1 MGIDLEWEIG
11 DEQAPP
17 AFVED
22 PQEDGRQAI
31 KDGLSIKVLNG
42 VSGEIVITSGRPKRR
57 HWRALALTAF
67 IFGVIVLAALW
78 LIQEQWRR
86 RLEGELRSTIVL
98 EAQALA
104 RGDREIFLKLQDP
117 QDEEWL
123 RTQSELLN
131 QARQANIPADQT
143 EIRALGVEGDW
154 AWAEVRALRPV
165 ESLFRVGAPKAGE
178 VTWLEQVQF
187 YRRMDDRWKHVA
199 PSADFLAYWGEAV
212 TLEAPYLHVEF
223 HERDR
228 PQVEAWLAVL
238 GPYTQEV
245 CLDLGCPPE
254 MKLTVALSP
263 TVSLWESLQML
274 ENPEAIRITLPSPH
288 VIGIRQDH
296 SLNEAPLFLAF
307 NFSAMAVARSGGDT
321 LFFDGGDGRRN
332 PPSRVLLARA
342 VFYRQL
348 DRASST
354 LAVPAFQTAWT
365 EFKHM
370 LMDPLLRGEWLPLA
384 QFDTFPSR
392 RMSDER
398 LPEGQAWMLVE
409 YVAQTYGREHIG
421 ALLRAAQSSSSLAE
435 ALRLGLAVSD
445 MSAFERDWQRFVA
458 ARLGQAMEG
467 LPLRP

>member
-17 AFVED
+17 ASVED

-42 VSGEIVITSGRPKRR
+42 VSEEIVITSGRPERR
-57 HWRALALTAF
+57 RWRALALTAL
-67 IFGVIVLAALW
+67 IFGVIVLAVLW

-86 RLEGELRSTIVL
+86 QLEGELRSTIVL

-117 QDEEWL
+117 QDEDWL
-123 RTQSELLN
+123 RAQSELLN

-143 EIRALGVEGDW
+143 EIRALSVEGDW
-154 AWAEVRALRPV
+154 AWAEVRAPRLV
-165 ESLFRVGAPKAGE
+165 DGFFSGAPEAGE
-178 VTWLEQVQF
+178 VTWLELEQVQF

-199 PSADFLAYWGEAV
+199 PSADFLAYWGEAA
-212 TLEAPYLHVEF
+212 TLEVPYLRVEF

-228 PQVEAWLAVL
+228 PQVEALLAVL

-263 TVSLWESLQML
+263 TFILRESPLQVL
-274 ENPEAIRITLPSPH
+274 DNPEAIKITLPSPH
-288 VIGIRQDH
+288 VVGIRQDH
-296 SLNEAPLFLAF
+296 PLGEVPLFMAF
-307 NFSAMAVARSGGDT
+307 NFSAMAVARSGGST
-321 LFFDGGDGRRN
+321 LFSDGWRN

-342 VFYRQL
+342 VFYRQM

-370 LMDPLLRGEWLPLA
+370 LMNPLLKGEWLPLA

-409 YVAQTYGREHIG
+409 YVAQIYGREHIG
-421 ALLRAAQSSSSLAE
+421 ALLRATQSSSSLAE
-435 ALRLGLAVSD
+435 ALRLGLDISD

-458 ARLGQAMEG
+458 VRLSQAMEG